1 MVHVGINFGT
11 ALFVSILKHIWIYV
25 ICICFTKSHE
35 NEMFP
40 VIDEVKLSVHAHVQ
54 RLELFVFIVN
64 FLVWSCI

>member
-25 ICICFTKSHE
+25 ICICCMKSHE

-40 VIDEVKLSVHAHVQ
+40 VIDEVKLSVHACTCPET
-54 RLELFVFIVN
+54 RIV
-64 FLVWSCI
+64 CIYC